1 MQSPQIL
8 VVGSGPAGLALALSL
23 LKNGVAV
30 RIIERDARH
39 HVGERGPGVMPR
51 TLEIEHFLGV
61 ADDVRKAG
69 MGMPT
74 MHVFDPKDPYRVIKS
89 QAMVEHVE
97 ETPAFPVT
105 HGVMLGQWRHQAI
118 LRAHIEAL
126 GGTVELG
133 TALVGIEQDESG
145 ATAEIVRTVDGA
157 QIEEKTKYAYIVGAD
172 GARSAVRK
180 TLGLNFVGETRE
192 EGRMYIV
199 DARVDGAIEGP
210 EKDEKPED
218 IYLFGDREKKIAS
231 LRHTAEPGCFQMFF
245 AGPEMD
251 FTTLRGRS
259 DQETI
264 QNQLNDI
271 TQRTDLKVSDITW
284 QIEWR
289 PNIRM
294 AERFHVGRVFIIGD
308 AAHAHSPTG
317 GQGLNSSIQDAV
329 RLSNPRHDIAA
340 TQADFIS
347 QFNLAWKLALVVQG
361 RAPPALLD
369 SYEVERV
376 PVIAAMLKI
385 TTDLFDRI
393 VSRVDTQQALA
404 RADASAAS
412 VDGVFTRGR
421 NLFQLDLNYRW
432 STIVHD
438 ERYAADATDST
449 GDVYGVE
456 GHDVRA
462 GDRAPDAP
470 GLTALSAKDDSPPT
484 RLFDV
489 FRPSAHTALVF
500 LASSAVDAQPLLEAL
515 QGLQSGLVRTVLVLP
530 AGASRAGVPSA
541 NVDLTFEDTE
551 GHAFGGYGLDATGD
565 APTVVLV
572 RPDGMVG
579 AFARSAAGIKDY
591 LSAVYGSA

>member
-1 MQSPQIL
+1 MQSPKIL
-8 VVGSGPAGLALALSL
+8 VVGAGPAGLALALSL

-30 RIIERDARH
+30 RIIEKDARN

-74 MHVFDPKDPYRVIKS
+74 MHVFDPNDPYRVIKS

-118 LRAHIEAL
+118 LRKHIEAL

-145 ATAEIVRTVDGA
+145 ATAEIVRTVDGV

-210 EKDEKPED
+210 EKDKPED

-245 AGPEMD
+245 AGPDVD
-251 FTTLRGRS
+251 FATLRARG
-259 DQETI
+259 DQEVI

-271 TQRTDLKVSDITW
+271 TQRTDMKISDITW
-284 QIEWR
+284 HSEWR

-294 AERFHVGRVFIIGD
+294 ADRFHVGRVFIIGD

-317 GQGLNSSIQDAV
+317 GQGLNSSIQDA
-329 RLSNPRHDIAA
+329 
-340 TQADFIS
+340 
-347 QFNLAWKLALVVQG
+347 FNLAWKLALVVKEH
-361 RAPPALLD
+361 APPTLLD

-376 PVIAAMLKI
+376 PVIAAMLKL
-385 TTDLFDRI
+385 TTDLLDRI

-404 RADASAAS
+404 RAEASAAS
-412 VDGVFTRGR
+412 VPDDGVFTRGWK
-421 NLFQLDLNYRW
+421 LFQLDLNYRW
-432 STIVHD
+432 STIVRD

-470 GLTALSAKDDSPPT
+470 GLTTLTAKDRAPRAAPVT

-489 FRPSAHTALVF
+489 FTPSVHTALVF
-500 LASSAVDAQPLLEAL
+500 APRSAGAAQPLLDAL
-515 QGLQSGLVRTVLVLP
+515 RGLQAGLLRTALVLP
-530 AGASRAGVPSA
+530 AGAPREGVPSA
-541 NVDLTFEDTE
+541 NVDLAFEDTE